1 MRPVAVPADAL
12 AHAAELERRDA
23 EIAKELDVVRD
34 LEEQVAAIRG
44 RAGSVRESLERLPLE
59 REDLDRRRAEADEAV
74 TAAHA
79 DVERTGSRVAALEA
93 GRRKRDNELDRARK
107 EAATARD
114 ALADA
119 LAVRARVDELESALA
134 DEERALLAEGEALA
148 AAAELVATGV
158 RDVGRVTESAG
169 RAPGTS
175 LADLDDW
182 GGRVRAAL
190 FVARGTLEAERER
203 VVLEANA
210 LGTSVLGEQ
219 LGTSSVA
226 LVRRRASALLWCVAS
241 GATSIYLGLLDV
253 LFDLENGIYGAPDTG
268 AVAVELTI
276 NVLTLAL
283 GAVVLGWA
291 WRQRRELVRLGD
303 F

>member
-93 GRRKRDNELDRARK
+93 GRRKRDDELDRARK

-119 LAVRARVDELESALA
+119 LAVHARVDELESSLV
-134 DEERALLAEGEALA
+134 ENERALLAEGEALA
-148 AAAELVATGV
+148 AAAELIAEGV

-226 LVRRRASALLWCVAS
+226 LVRRR
-241 GATSIYLGLLDV
+241 
-253 LFDLENGIYGAPDTG
+253 LEAAAG
-268 AVAVELTI
+268 
-276 NVLTLAL
+276 
-283 GAVVLGWA
+283 
-291 WRQRRELVRLGD
+291 
-303 F
+303 

>member
-1 MRPVAVPADAL
+1 MAVPADAL
-12 AHAAELERRDA
+12 VHAAELERRDT
-23 EIAKELDVVRD
+23 EIATELEVVRD
-34 LEEQVAAIRG
+34 LEERAGEVRG
-44 RAGSVRESLERLPLE
+44 RAGSVREALERVPLE

-93 GRRKRDNELDRARK
+93 GRRKRDDELDRARK

-119 LAVRARVDELESALA
+119 LAVRGRVDELESALA
-134 DEERALLAEGEALA
+134 EEERALLAEGEQLTGA
-148 AAAELVATGV
+148 AQLVAEGV

-182 GGRVRAAL
+182 GGRVRSAL

-203 VVLEANA
+203 IVLEANA

-226 LVRRRASALLWCVAS
+226 LVRRR
-241 GATSIYLGLLDV
+241 
-253 LFDLENGIYGAPDTG
+253 LEAAAG
-268 AVAVELTI
+268 
-276 NVLTLAL
+276 
-283 GAVVLGWA
+283 
-291 WRQRRELVRLGD
+291 
-303 F
+303 

>member
-44 RAGSVRESLERLPLE
+44 RAGSVRASLERLPLE
-59 REDLDRRRAEADEAV
+59 REDLERRRADADEAV

-93 GRRKRDNELDRARK
+93 GRRKRDDELDRARK

-119 LAVRARVDELESALA
+119 LAVRGRVDELESALA
-134 DEERALLAEGEALA
+134 EEERALLAEREALA
-148 AAAELVATGV
+148 GAAELVAEGV

-182 GGRVRAAL
+182 GGRVRSAL

-210 LGTSVLGEQ
+210 LGTAVLGEQ
-219 LGTSSVA
+219 LGASSVA
-226 LVRRRASALLWCVAS
+226 LVRRR
-241 GATSIYLGLLDV
+241 
-253 LFDLENGIYGAPDTG
+253 LEAAAG
-268 AVAVELTI
+268 
-276 NVLTLAL
+276 
-283 GAVVLGWA
+283 
-291 WRQRRELVRLGD
+291 
-303 F
+303 

>member
-1 MRPVAVPADAL
+1 MAVSADAL
-12 AHAAELERRDA
+12 AHAAELERRDT
-23 EIAKELDVVRD
+23 EIANELVVVRD
-34 LEEQVAAIRG
+34 LEERAGEIRA
-44 RAGSVRESLERLPLE
+44 RAGSVREALERVPLE
-59 REDLDRRRAEADEAV
+59 REDLDRRRGEAGGSV
-74 TAAHA
+74 TAARA
-79 DVERTGSRVAALEA
+79 DVERTASRVASLEA
-93 GRRKRDNELDRARK
+93 GRRKRDDELDRARK

-175 LADLDDW
+175 LAELDDW
-182 GGRVRAAL
+182 GSRVRSAL

-219 LGTSSVA
+219 VGASSVA
-226 LVRRRASALLWCVAS
+226 LVRRR
-241 GATSIYLGLLDV
+241 
-253 LFDLENGIYGAPDTG
+253 LEA
-268 AVAVELTI
+268 AA
-276 NVLTLAL
+276 
-283 GAVVLGWA
+283 
-291 WRQRRELVRLGD
+291 R
-303 F
+303 

>member
-1 MRPVAVPADAL
+1 MAVPADAL
-12 AHAAELERRDA
+12 AHAAELERRDT
-23 EIAKELDVVRD
+23 EIANELEIVRD
-34 LEEQVAAIRG
+34 LEERVGAIRG
-44 RAGSVRESLERLPLE
+44 RAGSVREALERVPLE
-59 REDLDRRRAEADEAV
+59 REDLDRRRADADRAV

-79 DVERTGSRVAALEA
+79 DVERTGSRVASLEA
-93 GRRKRDNELDRARK
+93 SRRKRDDELERARK

-114 ALADA
+114 VLADA
-119 LAVRARVDELESALA
+119 LAVRARVDERESALA
-134 DEERALLAEGEALA
+134 DEERALLAEGDALA
-148 AAAELVATGV
+148 EAAELVAEGV

-182 GGRVRAAL
+182 GSLVRSAL

-226 LVRRRASALLWCVAS
+226 LVRRR
-241 GATSIYLGLLDV
+241 
-253 LFDLENGIYGAPDTG
+253 LEAAAG
-268 AVAVELTI
+268 
-276 NVLTLAL
+276 
-283 GAVVLGWA
+283 
-291 WRQRRELVRLGD
+291 
-303 F
+303 

>member
-1 MRPVAVPADAL
+1 MAVPADAL
-12 AHAAELERRDA
+12 AHAAELERRDT
-23 EIAKELDVVRD
+23 EIANELEIVRD
-34 LEEQVAAIRG
+34 LEERVGAIRG
-44 RAGSVRESLERLPLE
+44 RAGSVREALERVPLE
-59 REDLDRRRAEADEAV
+59 REDLDRRRADADRAV

-79 DVERTGSRVAALEA
+79 DVERTGSRVASLEA
-93 GRRKRDNELDRARK
+93 GRRKRDDELERARK

-114 ALADA
+114 VLADA
-119 LAVRARVDELESALA
+119 LAVRARVDERASALA

-148 AAAELVATGV
+148 EAAELVAEGV

-182 GGRVRAAL
+182 GSLVRSAL

-219 LGTSSVA
+219 LGTASVA
-226 LVRRRASALLWCVAS
+226 LVRRR
-241 GATSIYLGLLDV
+241 
-253 LFDLENGIYGAPDTG
+253 LEAAAG
-268 AVAVELTI
+268 
-276 NVLTLAL
+276 
-283 GAVVLGWA
+283 
-291 WRQRRELVRLGD
+291 
-303 F
+303 

>member
-1 MRPVAVPADAL
+1 VTVPADAL
-12 AHAAELERRDA
+12 AHAAELERRDT
-23 EIAKELDVVRD
+23 EIANELEVVRD
-34 LEEQVAAIRG
+34 LEERVGTIRG
-44 RAGSVRESLERLPLE
+44 RAGSVREALERVPLE

-93 GRRKRDNELDRARK
+93 GRRKRDDELDRARK

-119 LAVRARVDELESALA
+119 LAVRGRVDELESALA
-134 DEERALLAEGEALA
+134 EEERALLAEGKALA
-148 AAAELVATGV
+148 GAAELVAKAV

-182 GGRVRAAL
+182 GSRVRSAL

-226 LVRRRASALLWCVAS
+226 LVRRR
-241 GATSIYLGLLDV
+241 
-253 LFDLENGIYGAPDTG
+253 LEAAAG
-268 AVAVELTI
+268 
-276 NVLTLAL
+276 
-283 GAVVLGWA
+283 
-291 WRQRRELVRLGD
+291 
-303 F
+303 